1 MGKKLIYGVGINDA
15 DYTTRTSTWTC
26 PYFRKWK
33 DMLCRCYNDYEIARH
48 PAYANCY
55 VIEDWKYFTQFKMWM
70 ETQDWDGKQLDKD
83 LLFPNNKEY
92 GPETCVFVSSVV
104 NVFIT
109 EKTGKNLPVGV
120 SKHGNQY
127 QSRCG
132 TLGNGQKYL
141 GIYDTADQ
149 AHSVWLSFKLD
160 QAKILAA
167 QQTDNRVAKALIDRY
182 ERYKDYF
189 G

>member
-1 MGKKLIYGVGINDA
+1 MGKKMIYGVGINDA
-15 DYTTRTSTWTC
+15 NYTTRTSTWTC

-33 DMLCRCYNDYEIARH
+33 DMLCRCYSDYEIARH
-48 PAYANCY
+48 PPYANCY
-55 VIEDWKYFTQFKMWM
+55 VIEEWKYFTKFKIWM
-70 ETQDWDGKQLDKD
+70 ETQDWEEKQLDKD

-92 GPETCVFVSSVV
+92 GPETCVFVSNVV

-109 EKTGKNLPVGV
+109 EKSGQDLPVGV
-120 SKHGNQY
+120 SKHKDRY

-132 TLGNGQKYL
+132 TLGKGQKYL
-141 GIYDTADQ
+141 GIYDTADE
-149 AHSVWLSFKLD
+149 AHGVWLNFKLE

-167 QQTDNRVAKALIDRY
+167 QQTDDRVAKALINRY

-189 G
+189 D